1 MATAK
6 QPKGYQIGTPIDV
19 VSTQESLQRLWR
31 LFEESFPA
39 QVGNDPTLSKRGLIW
54 YTTNGKQRR
63 TRVVKLFERI
73 ASELGSLAGDVRQ
86 AARLDASGEPMRT
99 PSKRKAKGKAKSK
112 PRTIAKTTGPV
123 TAETISMLRQ
133 EASSAG
139 DQKMVKICDRALK
152 GSKPA
157 IAECA
162 RVISA
167 ARAMR

>member
-1 MATAK
+1 MAQVK
-6 QPKGYQIGTPIDV
+6 HPKGYMIGTPIDV
-19 VSTQESLQRLWR
+19 VSTQETLQKLWR
-31 LFEESFPA
+31 NFEESFPVQA
-39 QVGNDPTLSKRGLIW
+39 GNEPTSSKRGLIW

-73 ASELGSLAGDVRQ
+73 ATELGSLSGDVRQ
-86 AARLDASGEPMRT
+86 AAPLDASGAPV
-99 PSKRKAKGKAKSK
+99 KAKAKAKGKAK
-112 PRTIAKTTGPV
+112 PRTVAKSSGPV
-123 TAETISMLRQ
+123 TSETIAMLRT
-133 EASSAG
+133 EAAAAN
-139 DQKMVKICDRALK
+139 DQAMVKVCDRALK